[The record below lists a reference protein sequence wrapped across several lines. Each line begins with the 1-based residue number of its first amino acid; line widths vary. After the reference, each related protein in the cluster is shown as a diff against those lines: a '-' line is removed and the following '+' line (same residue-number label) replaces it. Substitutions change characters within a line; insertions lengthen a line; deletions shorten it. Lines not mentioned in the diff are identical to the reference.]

1 VRVAQ
6 EFLALAYTIDQS
18 FIGSRSILWQ
28 WTGTWQSLSEV
39 TLAPGYN
46 GRPILWQ
53 SLSPL
58 RVDHTWRLLCTLQ
71 VAQCGDSGPRLW
83 SLILWLRQLQHSHY
97 TWQSLSA
104 VTDETPKLQQNGSSD
119 CVLGVH
125 GVRQSQVTRASC
137 SFVRV

>member
-1 VRVAQ
+1 MRVAQ

-18 FIGSRSILWQ
+18 FSAATLSLYFGSRSILWQ

-71 VAQCGDSGPRLW
+71 VAQCGDSCPRLW
-83 SLILWLRQLQHSHY
+83 
-97 TWQSLSA
+97 
-104 VTDETPKLQQNGSSD
+104 
-119 CVLGVH
+119 
-125 GVRQSQVTRASC
+125 QSQSPYTLAVAYTLASTATTFALYFG
-137 SFVRV
+137 SRSVR

>member
-1 VRVAQ
+1 MRVAQ

-58 RVDHTWRLLCTLQ
+58 RVIILGVCFVLCKL
-71 VAQCGDSGPRLW
+71 
-83 SLILWLRQLQHSHY
+83 
-97 TWQSLSA
+97 LSA
-104 VTDETPKLQQNGSSD
+104 VTVVQGFGRLYFGFDSYNIRTILGSLS
-119 CVLGVH
+119 
-125 GVRQSQVTRASC
+125 VR
-137 SFVRV
+137 

>member
-58 RVDHTWRLLCTLQ
+58 RVDLYFGVCFVLCKLLSAVTVVQ
-71 VAQCGDSGPRLW
+71 GFGSRSRPILW
-83 SLILWLRQLQHSHY
+83 QSLILWLRQLQHSHY
-97 TWQSLSA
+97 TLA
-104 VTDETPKLQQNGSSD
+104 VAQCGD
-119 CVLGVH
+119 
-125 GVRQSQVTRASC
+125 R
-137 SFVRV
+137 